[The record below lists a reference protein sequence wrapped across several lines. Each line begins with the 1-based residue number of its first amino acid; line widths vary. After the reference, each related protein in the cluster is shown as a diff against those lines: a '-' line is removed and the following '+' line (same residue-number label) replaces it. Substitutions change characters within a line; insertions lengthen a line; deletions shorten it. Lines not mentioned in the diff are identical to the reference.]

1 MSRLTE
7 TQATEAA
14 LNVLDEYLDD
24 GVEYLA
30 VVESV
35 DDFFADGWS
44 TVDDNGDSVDVDVL
58 PDADDY
64 ALIHEDVNRILR
76 QLKDRL

>member
-44 TVDDNGDSVDVDVL
+44 TVDDHGDSVDVDVA
-58 PDADDY
+58 PDTDDY
-64 ALIHEDVNRILR
+64 VLIHDEVNRILR